1 MSGEADDVQ
10 RSAGSAAPRPAAPSP
25 SPSPSPSQALHQRLL
40 RAALW
45 QRAPWWLAALLPWLL
60 LRSLPGL
67 LFCAVAL
74 ATEGWRL
81 RRRVAAQGLRWLD
94 AAAPALEDSSA
105 CLLQANTPM
114 ARLQQQRLLARLDRV
129 VDAPL
134 LRQIVRSRAR
144 FAWPWLALSLA
155 SAATLWPWP
164 PLRPGA
170 PAAPAAA
177 AAASAAATARTLRL
191 QVTPPAYTGVAA
203 FDSAPRE
210 LQVPEHSR
218 VRWCL
223 KTPGASTSSTRAP
236 EAAARADG
244 AASSAFSAAASV
256 ESIELS
262 DGTQLPLAGACAT
275 WLASESVLWRWRG
288 TRYTLRVLPD
298 APPTITVRAPDEL
311 IRTLAPTETRTRI
324 AVAVRDDYL
333 VARASLHLTLA
344 RGSGENVRFSDRE
357 LPLPQGRDPRQRD
370 WEKTWTL
377 KELGMEP
384 GDELYFF
391 VRASDNAEPRPH
403 ISTSPTFTLRLP
415 GPLAA
420 TEEASALP
428 MLVKPENLR
437 SQRQI
442 IIDTEQLLADMKAA
456 PKPKPADVRARS
468 ENIATEQAQL
478 RRRYGQFLGEE
489 SSLFG
494 DADDHD
500 QEAEHGGGKPDL
512 MAQFGHVHDQ
522 AENATLFD
530 EATKKVLRRALSAMW
545 DAEKALRAITP
556 QPALPFEYRALEAIK
571 QLQQADRI
579 YLHRTAFVPPPLKE
593 DKRLSGDV
601 LGARSSQR
609 EQGAMSEAVP
619 APLRELV
626 AALAADLPLPALWP
640 ATARAWI
647 RERISADEDRLAAQR
662 AVQDVQDGCGPC
674 RATLRAWLR
683 SGITET
689 VPRLQAPDSG
699 STAFSKALRRGPP

>member
-1 MSGEADDVQ
+1 MTGPIAPVAPVAPAVP
-10 RSAGSAAPRPAAPSP
+10 AGPTAPVAA
-25 SPSPSPSQALHQRLL
+25 ALNQRLL

-45 QRAPWWLAALLPWLL
+45 QRVPWWLAALLPWLL
-60 LRSLPGL
+60 LRSVPGL
-67 LFCAVAL
+67 ALCLLGLVVEAV
-74 ATEGWRL
+74 RL
-81 RRRVAAQGLRWLD
+81 RQRVGAGGLRWLD

-105 CLLQANTPM
+105 CLVKAETPI
-114 ARLQQQRLLARLDRV
+114 ARLQQQRLLARLNRV
-129 VDAPL
+129 VDAAL
-134 LRQIVRSRAR
+134 LRRIAHSRVR
-144 FAWPWLALSLA
+144 FAWPWLALSLV
-155 SAATLWPWP
+155 AAAALWAWP
-164 PLRPGA
+164 HTQAVVPAGPAG
-170 PAAPAAA
+170 AAPAAA
-177 AAASAAATARTLRL
+177 ASSLTL

-203 FDSAPRE
+203 FNSAPRE

-223 KTPGASTSSTRAP
+223 QGPAGDA
-236 EAAARADG
+236 
-244 AASSAFSAAASV
+244 
-256 ESIELS
+256 IELS
-262 DGTQLPLAGACAT
+262 DGASLPLEAGCAS
-275 WLASESVLWRWRG
+275 WLATESVSWRWRG
-288 TRYTLRVLPD
+288 LRHTLRVLPD
-298 APPTITVRAPDEL
+298 AAPAITVRAPDEL
-311 IRTLAPTETRTRI
+311 IRTLGPTETSTRI
-324 AVAVRDDYL
+324 AVSVRDDYQ
-333 VARASLHLTLA
+333 VVRVSLHLTLA

-357 LPLPQGRDPRQRD
+357 LPLPQGRDPRVRE

-403 ISTSPTFTLRLP
+403 ISTSPTVTLRLP
-415 GPLAA
+415 GPVAA
-420 TEEASALP
+420 TDEASALP

-442 IIDTEQLLADMKAA
+442 IIDTEQLLADLKAA
-456 PKPKPADVRARS
+456 PKPKAADVRARS
-468 ENIATEQAQL
+468 ESIASDQAQL

-500 QEAEHGGGKPDL
+500 HEAEHGGGKPDL
-512 MAQFGHVHDQ
+512 MAQFGHLHDQ

-593 DKRLSGDV
+593 EKRLSGDV
-601 LGARSSQR
+601 LGARNSRR

-619 APLRELV
+619 VPLRELV
-626 AALAADLPLPALWP
+626 LALAGDGPLPALWP
-640 ATARAWI
+640 TTARAWI
-647 RERISADEDRLAAQR
+647 RERIVVDDDRLAAQR
-662 AVQDVQDGCGPC
+662 AVQDVQDGCAPC
-674 RATLRAWLR
+674 RAGLRAWLR
-683 SGITET
+683 SGITENL
-689 VPRLQAPDSG
+689 PRLQAQEAVG
-699 STAFSKALRRGPP
+699 TAFSNALQQDRLPPPSRSPR